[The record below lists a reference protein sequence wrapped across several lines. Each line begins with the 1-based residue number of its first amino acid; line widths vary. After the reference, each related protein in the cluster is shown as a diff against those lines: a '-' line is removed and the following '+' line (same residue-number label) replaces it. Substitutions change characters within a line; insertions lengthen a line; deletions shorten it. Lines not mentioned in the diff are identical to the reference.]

1 MIVLANAN
9 DEKEVKNRI
18 KSTKALGTQVEVRWQ
33 LWMENPRLPYKFY
46 LVGET
51 AILKLCG
58 NAAVLCGD
66 VMQNDEE
73 ELISFLY
80 MQNINKLTA
89 VGFAPKG
96 WTVQKKRV
104 ILERTPDKGFEE
116 DTPQGFENA
125 PHPLKVISV
134 LEDAQGFAFSEE
146 EKQDLWAEIMV
157 GRNHGTASVVG
168 ICKNDKLI
176 STAGA
181 YAISQT
187 SAYIA
192 GVATCKNEQGSAH
205 ALSVLRALCARL
217 KDKTLY
223 LVCKNEM
230 TPYYKKLQ
238 FYDTNECWV
247 LSAKKEEENLS

>member
-1 MIVLANAN
+1 MIVLADAK
-9 DEKEVKNRI
+9 DEKEVKRRI
-18 KSTKALGTQVEVRWQ
+18 KSTKALGTQMEAHWQ
-33 LWMENPRLPYKFY
+33 LWLENPRLPYKFY

-51 AILKLCG
+51 ATLKLCG
-58 NAAVLCGD
+58 NTAVLCGD
-66 VMQNDEE
+66 VVQSDEE
-73 ELISFLY
+73 ELLVFLH
-80 MQNINKLTA
+80 MQNINRLTA
-89 VGFAPKG
+89 VDFAPKG
-96 WTVQKKRV
+96 WTVQKKRA
-104 ILERTPDKGFEE
+104 ILERNPCENVDEYTPLRFD
-116 DTPQGFENA
+116 DT

-134 LEDAQGFAFSEE
+134 LEDAQGSTFSEE
-146 EKQDLWAEIMV
+146 ERQDLWTEIMV

-168 ICKNDKLI
+168 VCKNDKLI

-192 GVATCKNEQGSAH
+192 GVATCKNEQGSSH
-205 ALSVLRALCARL
+205 ALSVIRALCARL

-230 TPYYKKLQ
+230 IPYYEKIQ
-238 FYDTNECWV
+238 FYDTNVCWM